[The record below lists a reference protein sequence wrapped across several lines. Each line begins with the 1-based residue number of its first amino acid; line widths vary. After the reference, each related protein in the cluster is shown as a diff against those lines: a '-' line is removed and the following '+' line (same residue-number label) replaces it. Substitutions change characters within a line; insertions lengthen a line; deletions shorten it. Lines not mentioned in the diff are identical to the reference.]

1 MLPTSQLINRI
12 GSLHMSIA
20 LNHSANPDGSADRP
34 GIYCPTGR
42 FAPSP
47 TGPLH
52 AGSLVAA
59 MASFLDARARHGR
72 WLVRIE
78 DVDCARTV
86 PGAAEAI
93 LQMLAA
99 GGMLPD
105 GEVVWQSHRSD
116 LYAAAFAQLA
126 DHVYPCCCS
135 RKEIADS
142 DTGAGSPAVR
152 NATAV
157 YPGTCR
163 NGMALGR
170 TARAWRVRVPDA
182 GGVEG
187 LIAFDDRACG
197 RQSQHLASAAGDFVL
212 RRADGFWA
220 YQLAVVVDDAQQG
233 ITDVVRGIDLLD
245 STPRQIHLQHL
256 LGLPTPRY
264 LHVPLVYNQ
273 AGEKLSK
280 QTGAAPLTTAGIADS
295 LLAAARL
302 LGLPLDRSHAPRDF
316 WPRAIPLWAAM
327 HPN

>member
-1 MLPTSQLINRI
+1 MSVAFEHTASLA
-12 GSLHMSIA
+12 GSTGR
-20 LNHSANPDGSADRP
+20 SAIDR
-34 GIYCPTGR
+34 PTGR

-47 TGPLH
+47 SGPLH

-59 MASFLDARARHGR
+59 MASFLDVRARQGR

-78 DVDCARTV
+78 DVDCARSV

-93 LQMLAA
+93 LQILASA
-99 GGMLPD
+99 GMLPD
-105 GEVVWQSHRSD
+105 AEVVWQSRRND
-116 LYAAAFAQLA
+116 LYAAAFARLS

-142 DTGAGSPAVR
+142 DAGAGSPAAH

-163 NGMALGR
+163 TGMAPGR
-170 TARAWRVRVPDA
+170 AARAWRARVPDA
-182 GGVEG
+182 GAIDGFIDFE
-187 LIAFDDRACG
+187 DRACG
-197 RQSQHLASAAGDFVL
+197 HQSQHLASAAGDFVL

-245 STPRQIHLQHL
+245 STPRQIYLQRL

-264 LHVPLVYNQ
+264 LHVPLMRNE

-280 QTGAAPLTTAGIADS
+280 QTGATPLTTEGIADS

-302 LGLPLDRSHAPRDF
+302 LGLPMDQMHTPREF
-316 WPRAIPLWAAM
+316 WRRAIPLWAAM